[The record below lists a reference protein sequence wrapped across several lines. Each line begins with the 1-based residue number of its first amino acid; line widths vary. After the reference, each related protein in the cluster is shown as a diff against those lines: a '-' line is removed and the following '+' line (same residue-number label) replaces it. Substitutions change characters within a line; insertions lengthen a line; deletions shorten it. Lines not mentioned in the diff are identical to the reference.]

1 MWKRFTSNYLDH
13 PEHTFCFLC
22 LRLKKI
28 TITTYLLSD
37 YRRHNNVDMLF
48 ICSFDFIF
56 IFEIV
61 CFYIFFNNLYVD
73 KPKMIDTTFE
83 ANNIIQSP
91 ITAWSECLK
100 SIKCGVSQM
109 TYNTWFLP
117 IKPLEI
123 KNKTLKI
130 QLPSQFFWEW
140 IDEHYNTLINNT
152 IHEVIG
158 PDARLAYVIS
168 EDNEL
173 LEFKTDELT
182 TNSIERKTPIVTKK
196 DFESSL
202 NSRYTFDNFI
212 NGEGNQLARA
222 AASAISENPG
232 GTSFNPLFVYGGVGL
247 GKTHLIQAIG
257 NKAQSNF
264 PNKRIIYLSTDI
276 FTVEFVEAIQ
286 SNKVNEFSNF
296 YKKMDVVI
304 IDDIQFLIGK
314 EKTQDL
320 FFHIFN
326 TLHQSRKQ
334 IILSSDKPPKDLKG
348 LDNRLIS
355 RFQWGLTADIQPP
368 DLETR
373 IAILKRKAED
383 YGMNITGEIVD
394 YIANNITSNIR
405 ELEGCLIKLLASAS
419 LNSKEIN
426 LELTKKTVREI
437 ATDRKVNVSI
447 EYITKS
453 VCEYFGLDENKLR
466 DKTRKK
472 EIVLARQIA
481 MYLSKELT
489 KSSLKTIGL
498 HFGGRD
504 HSTVIHAC
512 NSIEILK
519 QSDISIKDILNT
531 LKTSIEI
538 SSY

>member
-1 MWKRFTSNYLDH
+1 MKDS
-13 PEHTFCFLC
+13 
-22 LRLKKI
+22 
-28 TITTYLLSD
+28 
-37 YRRHNNVDMLF
+37 LF
-48 ICSFDFIF
+48 V
-56 IFEIV
+56 EG
-61 CFYIFFNNLYVD
+61 
-73 KPKMIDTTFE
+73 
-83 ANNIIQSP
+83 QSVQEP
-91 ITAWSECLK
+91 VSIWRECLK
-100 SIKCGVSQM
+100 TIKENVTLM
-109 TYNTWFLP
+109 TYNTWFVP
-117 IKPLEI
+117 IKPVGL
-123 KNKTLKI
+123 KNSTLKV

-140 IDEHYNTLINNT
+140 IDEHYNTLINKT

-158 PDARLAYVIS
+158 IDAKLAYVIAEEKEVEEKDIS
-168 EDNEL
+168 PQPEAVSIQES
-173 LEFKTDELT
+173 
-182 TNSIERKTPIVTKK
+182 NSIPAKPRQE
-196 DFESSL
+196 FESFL
-202 NSRYTFDNFI
+202 NPRYTFDNFI
-212 NGEGNQLARA
+212 KGEGNQLARA
-222 AASAISENPG
+222 AAGAISDNPG

-257 NKAQSNF
+257 NKIQQNL
-264 PNKRIIYLSTDI
+264 PEKKIIYLSSDI

-286 SNKVNEFSNF
+286 SNTVNEFSGF
-296 YKKMDVVI
+296 YRKMDVLI

-348 LDNRLIS
+348 LDERLIS

-373 IAILKRKAED
+373 IAILKRKSED
-383 YGMNITGEIVD
+383 YGMEVSNEILE

-405 ELEGCLIKLLASAS
+405 ELEGCLIKLLANAS

-426 LELTKKTVREI
+426 LDLAKKTVKEI
-437 ATDRKVNVSI
+437 ATNRKVNINI
-447 EYITKS
+447 ESITK
-453 VCEYFGLDENKLR
+453 VICDYFKIDENKIR

-481 MYLSKELT
+481 MYLSKEMT

-512 NSIEILK
+512 TAIESSKDSDKKLK
-519 QSDISIKDILNT
+519 DMIDTLRNT
-531 LKTSIEI
+531 IELTC
-538 SSY
+538 S